1 MYKITFLASA
11 EKELEALPND
21 EISRIVKKIE
31 CLSINPKPPGV
42 KKLNA
47 KIDLW
52 RIRSG
57 NYRIIYSILKNELI
71 IEIIRIRHRKEAY
84 RKK

>member
-1 MYKITFLASA
+1 MFDIVFTTSA
-11 EKELEALPND
+11 EKELENLPVV
-21 EISRIVKKIE
+21 EIHRVLLKIE
-31 CLSINPKPPGV
+31 NLSDNPKPPGV
-42 KKLNA
+42 KKL
-47 KIDLW
+47 KGKTGLW

-84 RKK
+84 RK